1 MSDLAI
7 TQQDLEA
14 VAALYDQIRAIY
26 KQKNPQLDA
35 SLHDA
40 FEKYIKV
47 VMSELAQKVVDQPR
61 AVVDV
66 LVLVTQYKLYQLC
79 AQKIC
84 AFVRMFSPDAA
95 SVLNELFG
103 KQEGMYT
110 DLAQRLATAGRRA
123 EDLESELKT
132 ARMETEEVLQ
142 AAETLEKTLAGTQA
156 ERDRLRE
163 EVGRIKG
170 EYVEQ
175 VEQLTE
181 ENKLFLDKIIKL
193 SKQNAESAI
202 TFQSPKIER
211 KETKAVVP
219 KQISPAQ
226 VHPPK
231 DLSLRQLKDFTEEL
245 YASKPKQDQKSMEAQ
260 QARETMEQ
268 HMVRVLNKKYGL
280 KSLVQEWTVNLGNAI
295 QHFASEDSEVAALER
310 ILKNEIE
317 EEFASTQ
324 RQTKNSIAELLK
336 VYIKSAYP
344 YIQERA
350 MKDMLA
356 EKTTGDLE
364 DEEWDYIVSYMY
376 QGEEA
381 DYLKSVLTQILHGK
395 EAQSPRKQ
403 KRSKEPYMKPKLA
416 YAEVLKVLLDFQLEG
431 HVKFLSPFADRFKA
445 VDTDKDG
452 IISEAEFKALL
463 AEMGLVEESERL
475 LELVDPFETSLIT
488 FSDCVG
494 LFSTVSAKQ
503 EQVESGTDKSVSV
516 LTKLHHTGTQP
527 SP

>member
-14 VAALYDQIRAIY
+14 VAALYDEIRAIY
-26 KQKNPQLDA
+26 KQKSPQLDA

-47 VMSELAQKVVDQPR
+47 VMSELAQKVADQPR

-84 AFVRMFSPDAA
+84 AFVRMFSPDTA
-95 SVLNELFG
+95 SVLNELFS

-110 DLAQRLATAGRRA
+110 DLAQRLATTGRRA
-123 EDLESELKT
+123 EDLETELKS

-142 AAETLEKTLAGTQA
+142 AAETLEKTLAVAQA

-202 TFQSPKIER
+202 TFQSPRIER
-211 KETKAVVP
+211 KETKAVPP
-219 KQISPAQ
+219 KQISPVQ

-231 DLSLRQLKDFTEEL
+231 DLSLRQLKDFMEEL
-245 YASKPKQDQKSMEAQ
+245 YASKPKQDQKSIDAQ

-268 HMVRVLNKKYGL
+268 HMLRVLNKKYGL
-280 KSLVQEWTVNLGNAI
+280 KTLVQEWTVNLANAI
-295 QHFASEDSEVAALER
+295 QRFASEDSEVAALGR
-310 ILKNEIE
+310 ILKNDIE

-324 RQTKNSIAELLK
+324 RQTKNSVAELLK

-350 MKDMLA
+350 MKETLA
-356 EKTTGDLE
+356 DKTSGDLE

-376 QGEEA
+376 QGEEV
-381 DYLKSVLTQILHGK
+381 DYLKSVLSQILHGK
-395 EAQSPRKQ
+395 EVQSPKRQ
-403 KRSKEPYMKPKLA
+403 KRSKEPLARPRLA
-416 YAEVLKVLLDFQLEG
+416 YSEMLKVLLDFQLEG
-431 HVKFLSPFADRFKA
+431 HVKFLSPFSERFKA
-445 VDTDKDG
+445 VDTDQDG
-452 IISEAEFKALL
+452 VVGETEFKALL
-463 AEMGLVEESERL
+463 AEMGLVDETERL
-475 LELVDPFETSLIT
+475 LELADPFEIGVIT

-494 LFSTVSAKQ
+494 LFSTVPSSQ
-503 EQVESGTDKSVSV
+503 EQVVAGPDKSISV
-516 LTKLHHTGTQP
+516 LSKLHHIGTQP